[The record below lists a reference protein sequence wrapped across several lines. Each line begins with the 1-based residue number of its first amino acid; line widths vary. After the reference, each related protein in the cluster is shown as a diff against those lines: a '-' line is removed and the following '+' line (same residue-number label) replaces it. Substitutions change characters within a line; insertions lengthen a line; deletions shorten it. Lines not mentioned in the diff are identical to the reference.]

1 VTPEQAQAA
10 LAACREQ
17 IDVVDRELVALLNR
31 RVQVVQRI
39 GEIKQ
44 EAALNVYE
52 PNRERMV
59 LENVATAN
67 ANGPMPQDS
76 AVRIFERIMDEMRT
90 IQRNRMIRKE
100 NECS

>member
-1 VTPEQAQAA
+1 MTPEQAQAA

-59 LENVATAN
+59 LENVAGAN